1 MSIQHYDNFLDK
13 GNFSLLQDFFL
24 GPEVSWS
31 WCENVVFPEP
41 PDCNPLDNYQFYH
54 MLFDD
59 GKPKSES
66 LMVVFPILDK
76 LNSGRVIRVKAN
88 CNPRR
93 TEHIQQG
100 FHVDQIVKCTTAI
113 YYVNTNNGYTEFED
127 GTKVESVENRLV
139 VFPSHIKHTGTTC
152 TDQKRRVV
160 INLNYYG

>member
-13 GNFSLLQDFFL
+13 GNFNILQDFFL
-24 GPEVSWS
+24 GPEILWS

-54 MLFDD
+54 MLFND

-66 LMVVFPILDK
+66 LMMIFPILDK

-100 FHVDQIVKCTTAI
+100 FHIDQTVECTTAI

>member
-1 MSIQHYDNFLDK
+1 MSIQHYDNFLDE
-13 GNFSLLQDFFL
+13 GNFKALQDFFL
-24 GPEVSWS
+24 GPEVFWS

-66 LMVVFPILDK
+66 LMVIFPILDK
-76 LNSGRVIRVKAN
+76 LNSGRLIRVKAN

-100 FHVDQIVKCTTAI
+100 FHIDQTVECTTAI
-113 YYVNTNNGYTEFED
+113 YYVNTNNGYTQFED
-127 GTKVESVENRLV
+127 GTKVKSVENRLV
-139 VFPSHIKHTGTTC
+139 VFPSHIRHTGTTC

>member
-1 MSIQHYDNFLDK
+1 MSIQHYDNFLDE
-13 GNFSLLQDFFL
+13 GNFKKLQDFFL
-24 GPEVSWS
+24 GTEVFWS

-66 LMVVFPILDK
+66 LMMIFPILDK
-76 LNSGRVIRVKAN
+76 LYSGRLIRVKAN

-100 FHVDQIVKCTTAI
+100 FHIDQTVECTTAI
-113 YYVNTNNGYTEFED
+113 YYVNTNNGYTQFED
-127 GTKVESVENRLV
+127 GTKVKSVENRLV
-139 VFPSHIKHTGTTC
+139 VFPSHIRHTGTTC